1 MTSIVNQ
8 PPQPLLPVTVDFYF
22 EQAGPPGTAT
32 YDGDIYPYPPLP
44 GEATPSRYEWGT
56 TPVFLAVEFHAEP
69 FVVEGKVRE
78 HVVAPPGVTILGY
91 FWDFGDGY
99 VGYGPT
105 VTHTYEVV
113 DPDTEISLT
122 VLDSLG
128 REWST
133 SKALNLVF
141 VDFGY
146 TYMRIRGQNV
156 DMIETEAEFTE
167 GSELV
172 EGLEESVTAYL
183 EFASFISSKAVETG
197 TTVTEIKATSIKIST
212 KATKTGKYKVIF
224 TGIKGGAHHKRQEVA
239 AAAEKVLTVEGMP
252 TRYWLARAG
261 KPVREEEERA
271 LSSDRPTV
279 TTHFYRSA
287 TDISLTSDV
296 VTRTRNMV
304 RHGSKPPHED
314 IALTSD
320 AAIRSVHQKA
330 HAADTSLTTEGEH
343 AKGKVFHAFQ
353 AALSFA
359 GKLIPIKL

>member
-78 HVVAPPGVTILGY
+78 HVVAPPGVTILEY

-146 TYMRIRGQNV
+146 TYMRIRGKNTESPPKKQKAEASG
-156 DMIETEAEFTE
+156 DFALTIE
-167 GSELV
+167 GV
-172 EGLEESVTAYL
+172 
-183 EFASFISSKAVETG
+183 
-197 TTVTEIKATSIKIST
+197 
-212 KATKTGKYKVIF
+212 
-224 TGIKGGAHHKRQEVA
+224 
-239 AAAEKVLTVEGMP
+239 P
-252 TRYWLARAG
+252 TRIWIARKG

-304 RHGSKPPHED
+304 RHGGKPPHED